1 VLQPRQPAVIMNSQG
16 LQGHVIRCTTFL
28 PVAHTSGMA
37 GPAFE
42 PATPS
47 VQSSELLG
55 FPPDARVLIV
65 NCDDF
70 GMYDAVNAAVV
81 DSIEEGI
88 ASSCSLMAPCPSA
101 LHAMRLLRQRPEIP
115 FGIHLTLVC
124 DTDHYR
130 WGPLAAKEKVPSL
143 LDDAGELFTPTPA
156 GRSELLA
163 RARLDEVE
171 LEFRAQINAVAG
183 AGLTPTHLD
192 FHCLADGGRDDI
204 LDLTAALAAEYG
216 LAVRVWLEPGRQKMR
231 QQGLPVTDNEFLDSY
246 FLDIDDKPARYARLL
261 RDLPAGLSE
270 WAVHPSVGSEE
281 SQAID
286 NGWRRRRT
294 DYEFLTSPQARQL
307 IEQQGVVVIDY
318 RPIQRAW
325 SRSSAPR

>member
-1 VLQPRQPAVIMNSQG
+1 M
-16 LQGHVIRCTTFL
+16 H
-28 PVAHTSGMA
+28 
-37 GPAFE
+37 
-42 PATPS
+42 
-47 VQSSELLG
+47 
-55 FPPDARVLIV
+55 
-65 NCDDF
+65 
-70 GMYDAVNAAVV
+70 
-81 DSIEEGI
+81 
-88 ASSCSLMAPCPSA
+88 
-101 LHAMRLLRQRPEIP
+101 LLRQRPEIP

-124 DTDHYR
+124 DTDQYR

-143 LDDAGELFTPTPA
+143 LDDAGELFMPTPA
-156 GRSELLA
+156 GRCELLA

-171 LEFRAQINAVAG
+171 LEFRAQINAVAD

-231 QQGLPVTDNEFLDSY
+231 RRGLPVTDNDFLDSY

-307 IEQQGVVVIDY
+307 LEQQGVVVIDY

-325 SRSSAPR
+325 SQSSAPR

>member
-1 VLQPRQPAVIMNSQG
+1 
-16 LQGHVIRCTTFL
+16 
-28 PVAHTSGMA
+28 MA

-55 FPPDARVLIV
+55 FPPDARVLII
-65 NCDDF
+65 NCDDL
-70 GMYDAVNAAVV
+70 GMYDAINAAVV
-81 DSIEEGI
+81 DSIEKGI

-101 LHAMRLLRQRPEIP
+101 PHAMHLLRQRPEIP

-143 LDDAGELFTPTPA
+143 LDDAGELFMPTPA
-156 GRSELLA
+156 GRCELLA

-171 LEFRAQINAVAG
+171 LEFRAQISAVAD

-204 LDLTAALAAEYG
+204 LDLTAALATEYG

-231 QQGLPVTDNEFLDSY
+231 RRGLPVTDNEFLDSY
-246 FLDIDDKPARYARLL
+246 FLDTDDKPAQYARLL
-261 RDLPAGLSE
+261 RDLPTGLSE
-270 WAVHPSVGSEE
+270 WAVHPSIGSEE
-281 SQAID
+281 SRAID

-307 IEQQGVVVIDY
+307 LQREDVVVIDY

-325 SRSSAPR
+325 SQPSAPG